1 MENTKQNNILLFV
14 LSPRV
19 SYFWIALNNF
29 KMKIE
34 IWPLSRVKPNPK
46 NPRRI
51 SPDKLAKLTQSILDF
66 PEMLKLRPIV
76 VDADGVALGGNMRRL
91 AALKAGLNEIPVI
104 RAENLSEAQKKE
116 FVLKDNI
123 SFGEWL
129 WDDIKQEW
137 SNEELAA
144 WGMDVPDFG
153 EEPEAPPKA
162 YEDNYEPPEKNPTR
176 IKPGDLIT
184 IGPHRLVCGDLR
196 EPGILE
202 LLMDGSRADMVLT
215 DPPYNVDYG
224 NKNKHLN
231 RNIGG
236 GKGRIEDKIKGDLM
250 AKSDFFD
257 FMLHSF
263 NELKSNTKPGGA
275 VYVWHAESQSTVF
288 RVAYESAGLMLK
300 QCLIWVKNNIVIGR
314 QDYQWRHEPC
324 LYGWAPGAAHYF
336 TEDRTRQTIFEDRID
351 PRKLSKAE
359 LLELASTL
367 LSDATPSTVIYCDKP
382 HRSELHSTMKP
393 VKLFG
398 ELIENSSRRG
408 EIVLDGFAGSGTT
421 IVACE
426 QLKRRGYAVEIEPH
440 HCQSIIDRMRLL
452 NPDLEIRLN
461 GQKL

>member
-1 MENTKQNNILLFV
+1 MT
-14 LSPRV
+14 
-19 SYFWIALNNF
+19 
-29 KMKIE
+29 IE
-34 IWPLSRVKPNPK
+34 LWPLSRVKPNPK

-91 AALKAGLNEIPVI
+91 AALKAGLEEIPVI
-104 RAENLSEAQKKE
+104 RAENLTEAQKKE

-129 WDDIKQEW
+129 WDELKQDW

-196 EPGILE
+196 EPETLA
-202 LLMDGSRADMVLT
+202 LLMEGRRADLVVT
-215 DPPYNVDYG
+215 DPPYNVCLQEKLKN
-224 NKNKHLN
+224 NKSARSAL
-231 RNIGG
+231 RPLTLDEIRG
-236 GKGRIEDKIKGDLM
+236 DQMGDL
-250 AKSDFFD
+250 DFYD
-257 FMLHSF
+257 FLLDSF
-263 NELKSNTKPGGA
+263 AALKEHTKPGGA
-275 VYVWHAESQSTVF
+275 VYVWHADANGRIF
-288 RVAYESAGLMLK
+288 RNAYEDCGLSLK
-300 QCLIWVKNNIVIGR
+300 QCLIWVKNTINLGR

-398 ELIENSSRRG
+398 QLIENSSRRG

-421 IVACE
+421 LVACE
-426 QLKRRGYAVEIEPH
+426 QLKRVGYAVEIDPH
-440 HCQSIIDRMRLL
+440 HCQSIVDRMQLL
-452 NPDLEIRLN
+452 NPDLKIKLN